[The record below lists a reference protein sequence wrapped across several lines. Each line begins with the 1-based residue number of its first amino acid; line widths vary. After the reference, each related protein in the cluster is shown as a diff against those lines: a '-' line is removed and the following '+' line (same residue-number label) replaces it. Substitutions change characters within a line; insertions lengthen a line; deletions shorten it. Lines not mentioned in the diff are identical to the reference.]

1 MNLYLTNLSVR
12 KNKKRNNMIP
22 AEFDYIKVTSIK
34 EAVDLL
40 DKHGFDAK
48 ILAGGHSLI
57 PAMKLR
63 LNRPEVLIDISG
75 ISGMNSIT
83 EDGSEIVIGANCTHK
98 EIMSSDLITSELYV
112 LAQAAETI
120 GDIQVR
126 NRGTIGG
133 SLAHADPSADYPAV
147 VLACDAKIE
156 VEGKNGARTIA
167 ATDFFQG
174 IFTTALEDDEIITAI
189 RFPKVAEG
197 NYQKFYQS
205 ASRFAV
211 VGVAAVKSGQGVK
224 VGVTGVADTPY
235 RASAVETAYNGS
247 AEDAAAH
254 AVDGVEVMSDHFAD
268 ADYRAHLAKVF
279 VKKALEA

>member
-1 MNLYLTNLSVR
+1 
-12 KNKKRNNMIP
+12 MIP
-22 AEFDYIKVTSIK
+22 SKFDYIKATSVS
-34 EAVDLL
+34 EAVNLL

-63 LNRPEVLIDISG
+63 LSRPEVLIDISG
-75 ISGMNSIT
+75 ISGMNGIT
-83 EDGSEIVIGANCTHK
+83 EEGEEVVIGANCTHK
-98 EIMSSDLITSELYV
+98 EILNSELVKSQLNV

-120 GDIQVR
+120 GDLQVR
-126 NRGTIGG
+126 NKGTIGG
-133 SLAHADPSADYPAV
+133 SLAHSDPSADYPAV

-167 ATDFFQG
+167 ATEFFQG
-174 IFTTALEDDEIITAI
+174 IFTTALTEDEIITAI
-189 RFPKVAEG
+189 RFPKVTNG

-211 VGVAAVKSGQGVK
+211 VGVAVVKQDNDIK
-224 VGVTGVADTPY
+224 VGITGVSDTPY
-235 RASAVETAYNGS
+235 RATAVEEAYDGGS
-247 AEDAAAH
+247 EAASH
-254 AVDGVEVMSDHFAD
+254 AVDGVDVMSDHFAD
-268 ADYRAHLAKVF
+268 AEYRTHLAKVF

>member
-1 MNLYLTNLSVR
+1 
-12 KNKKRNNMIP
+12 MIP
-22 AEFDYIKVTSIK
+22 AKFDYIKASSIS

-40 DKHGFDAK
+40 DKHGYEAK

-63 LNRPEVLIDISG
+63 LNRPGVLVDISG
-75 ISGMNSIT
+75 ISSMNKIS
-83 EDGSEIVIGANCTHK
+83 EDGDEVVIGANCTHNQ
-98 EIMSSDLITSELYV
+98 ILNSDVVSSKVNILTQT
-112 LAQAAETI
+112 AKTI
-120 GDIQVR
+120 GDVQVR

-133 SLAHADPSADYPAV
+133 SLAHADPAADYPAT

-156 VEGKNGARTIA
+156 VAGKKGNRTIA

-189 RFPKVAEG
+189 RFPTVSKG
-197 NYQKFYQS
+197 SYHKFYQS

-211 VGVAAVKSGQGVK
+211 VGVAVVKDGSSVK
-224 VGVTGVADTPY
+224 VGVTGVSDTPY
-235 RASAVETAYNGS
+235 RASAVEKAYSGDS
-247 AEDAAAH
+247 DAAAH

-268 ADYRAHLAKVF
+268 VEYRSHLAKVF
-279 VKKALEA
+279 VKRGLET